1 MYKRQVAVSGI
12 GYGGFIA
19 GHLLARK
26 NCFAAGAIISGLT
39 NPATA
44 YGTCKGITLSQ
55 NAISDDFSMMD
66 YLSRLTKESVVYHCD
81 DIHTPLLLLHG
92 FHDEIYGFEQA
103 EQLFTSVKERQP
115 QSEIRMVV
123 FPTGDDNLAEDPDC
137 KEKYFEE
144 LISWFMKYL
153 KGETHDES

>member
-1 MYKRQVAVSGI
+1 MMCSVRKERAQGFDFLAVC
-12 GYGGFIA
+12 A
-19 GHLLARK
+19 ARK
-26 NCFAAGAIISGLT
+26 KLQQS
-39 NPATA
+39 
-44 YGTCKGITLSQ
+44 
-55 NAISDDFSMMD
+55 SD
-66 YLSRLTKESVVYHCD
+66 RV
-81 DIHTPLLLLHG
+81 HG